1 MKRLQILLEEELD
14 DFLTLQAYRERVS
27 KAELLRRYAWEHL
40 RPLRPVKEDPIWT
53 KRGTA
58 DFDPVDPADVDAVVY
73 DDLR

>member
-14 DFLTLQAYRERVS
+14 DLLTVQALREHVS

-40 RPLRPVKEDPIWT
+40 RPLRPLKEDPIW
-53 KRGTA
+53 KMAGA
-58 DFDPVDPADVDAVVY
+58 DDFEPADIDEVVY